1 MAEDMVTVVVVSDE
15 EADLAALGELEGL
28 TRGDE
33 HEVEEL
39 ALDPLTAAVLV
50 GVGLAVGKFVL
61 RVINEYRGGVR
72 LDLTSKPA
80 VIKRD
85 REVPYG
91 WIVTLAADGKV
102 EIETKDEP
110 KDSIERM
117 VEAVLKLPV
126 DATVAKVKAAIEA
139 IKPDV
144 KTNVAPA
151 PASS

>member
-15 EADLAALGELEGL
+15 EADLAALGEDEGL
-28 TRGDE
+28 RRAEDG
-33 HEVEEL
+33 EVEEL
-39 ALDPLTAAVLV
+39 ALDPITAAVLV

-72 LDLTSKPA
+72 LDLTTKPA

-85 REVPYG
+85 RDVPYG

-102 EIETKDEP
+102 EIDTKDEP
-110 KDSIERM
+110 KDAIERM
-117 VEAVLKLPV
+117 VESVLKLPI
-126 DATVAKVKAAIEA
+126 DATVEKVKAAIEA

-144 KTNVAPA
+144 NTNVTPA
-151 PASS
+151 PAAS